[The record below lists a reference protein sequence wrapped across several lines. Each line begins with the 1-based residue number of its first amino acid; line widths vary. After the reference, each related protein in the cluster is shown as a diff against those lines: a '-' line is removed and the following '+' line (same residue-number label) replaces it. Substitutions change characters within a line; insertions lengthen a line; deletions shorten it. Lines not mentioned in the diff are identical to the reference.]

1 MEYNEVYKNKRQ
13 HISLDAT
20 LNYRKTTCGQK
31 YIYYLRSTIFNSL
44 NLKVI
49 QKLFNYE
56 NKNQKRKEK

>member
-13 HISLDAT
+13 HRSLDAK

-56 NKNQKRKEK
+56 NKNQKRKE